1 MDKDNLNEKKLR
13 GSGGY
18 AIARI
23 SDKEQKMANL
33 GGPELFLAGI
43 GRLENERFVKYYCN
57 KCEKDY
63 QGSPNIDYENPNED
77 LGENI
82 TLVEKGEYKCKACN
96 YTIAQYRKF
105 NDLKENGNLKIE
117 EEKPQEEKAVQ
128 ELSKNNLHQSQ
139 EKEDEEDGDL
149 LPKATE
155 SPIPADKETTS
166 SIESHSQIINLA
178 VQDDYTP
185 INKIIGMPIYDSNA
199 HLIGKISEI
208 GLRKTLGQAQF
219 CLKIT
224 DPKEQV
230 SELPWN
236 DISKIGD
243 IAILQGKGS
252 YNEADKRT
260 GREKTTTTGSTAST
274 AAVSSP
280 DQSHRIC
287 PNCNY
292 KNDPDSLFCE
302 ECGKKIE

>member
-33 GGPELFLAGI
+33 GGPELFLAGV

-82 TLVEKGEYKCKACN
+82 TLVEKGEYKCKTCD

-105 NDLKENGNLKIE
+105 NDLKENENLKTG
-117 EEKPQEEKAVQ
+117 EEKPLDDKDVP
-128 ELSKNNLHQSQ
+128 ELSKDTLHQGQ
-139 EKEDEEDGDL
+139 EKEEEHQDL
-149 LPKATE
+149 MPKSTE
-155 SPIPADKETTS
+155 SPILVNKQTTS
-166 SIESHSQIINLA
+166 SIEPTQIMNPE
-178 VQDDYTP
+178 VQADYTP
-185 INKIIGMPIYDSNA
+185 INKIIGIPIYDSNA

-208 GLRKTLGQAQF
+208 GLRKTSMGQAQF
-219 CLKIT
+219 CLKVT
-224 DPKEQV
+224 GPKEQV
-230 SELPWN
+230 SELLWN

-243 IAILQGKGS
+243 IVILQEKGS
-252 YNEADKRT
+252 DNEAKSKMI
-260 GREKTTTTGSTAST
+260 EKDTTTTAS
-274 AAVSSP
+274 

-292 KNDPDSLFCE
+292 KNDSDSLFCE
-302 ECGKKIE
+302 ECGKRLE

>member
-1 MDKDNLNEKKLR
+1 MDKDNFNEKKLR

-18 AIARI
+18 AIAKI

-33 GGPELFLAGI
+33 GGPELFLAGV

-63 QGSPNIDYENPNED
+63 HGSPNIDYENPNED

-82 TLVEKGEYKCKACN
+82 TLVEKGEYKCKTCN

-105 NDLKENGNLKIE
+105 NDLKENENLKTG
-117 EEKPQEEKAVQ
+117 EEKPQEEKDVP
-128 ELSKNNLHQSQ
+128 ELSKNTLHQDQ
-139 EKEDEEDGDL
+139 EKEEDKDL
-149 LPKATE
+149 APKATE
-155 SPIPADKETTS
+155 SPIIANKQATS
-166 SIESHSQIINLA
+166 SIESSQTMNLE
-178 VQDDYTP
+178 VQADYTP
-185 INKIIGMPIYDSNA
+185 INKIIGMPIYNSNA

-208 GLRKTLGQAQF
+208 GLRKTSMGQAQF

-224 DPKEQV
+224 DSKEQV
-230 SELPWN
+230 SELLWN

-243 IAILQGKGS
+243 IVILQEKGS
-252 YNEADKRT
+252 DNEAKSKRIE
-260 GREKTTTTGSTAST
+260 RDKTTTTTAS
-274 AAVSSP
+274 

-292 KNDPDSLFCE
+292 KNDSDSLFCE
-302 ECGKKIE
+302 ECGKRIE